1 MSSATGENTVLSNQA
16 LIQVKQS
23 RKRKGP
29 TTLIK
34 SLETNKSHKKPCTQ
48 QVIDRQ
54 FEVYELIA
62 TAVQEQQEGR
72 QSNVIQKAIQLLQE
86 QY

>member
-1 MSSATGENTVLSNQA
+1 VSSVTGENAMLSNQA
-16 LIQVKQS
+16 LIQVEQS

-34 SLETNKSHKKPCTQ
+34 SSETNESYKKPCTQ

-62 TAVQEQQEGR
+62 TAVREQQEGR